1 MRLRGVMDYLMVVM
15 GVLAALAALVL
26 LIAFGLLSFE
36 ESPGLLSLFMAFPLL
51 VDIFVLS
58 PGIPLLYL
66 VLLIVPLLLT
76 LALALRILINFGGE
90 ERVGVRRHLA
100 TKYGLGQLIIFGIG
114 ATLGPSVFVVLPE
127 AVKRYG
133 FSSIWGV
140 VLASTS
146 AFLLALLYARM
157 DRLTHDMGGSAV
169 GGPAFVR
176 RAYGPKH
183 PSYLASRFSMWV
195 ANTSLAA
202 FNMLVLMDVV
212 TSYIVPDALA
222 LIGREYLASSLNM
235 PLRVAIFILT
245 LVALKYANDEASL
258 VKLQY
263 ALGPFFV
270 ALFVIHIVTLFLSPA
285 SGHPSPGPLLS
296 LDALPAMAFV
306 YMVVFGFQEIQSLA
320 EGIPGTG
327 DEREKLLRNALA
339 TSVVLPAALFVVYSL
354 AIYLLGEVPETPI
367 PAVDLTTGWARAL
380 TEGALLLG
388 IATTFI
394 PALVTASNHLREM
407 LIDIFDVRR
416 EVAESPVGRYLV
428 AFFVLILLSAD
439 ATYLVE
445 LTDFGVLI
453 SMIAIAWSVTKL
465 EKMAGQEEKVALP
478 LASVLLTGMAAFVLA
493 VVSPDV
499 AFGGVLF
506 ILAATISLGVVA
518 YELEVVEL
526 LTLITSLIALISSPA
541 VIEAMKGLS
550 AMGALPPTIVAFL
563 PFAQIALDILAISTV
578 MLMAYLLV
586 KNRRT
591 ALIILR
597 PVFEFVDF
605 LKERFREWRGS
616 PA

>member
-1 MRLRGVMDYLMVVM
+1 MRLRGVMDYLMVVI
-15 GVLAALAALVL
+15 GVLAAMAALVL
-26 LIAFGLLSFE
+26 LVAFGLLSFE

-90 ERVGVRRHLA
+90 KRTGARVHLGA
-100 TKYGLGQLIIFGIG
+100 KYGLGQLIIFGIG

-146 AFLLALLYARM
+146 ALLLALLYARM

-202 FNMLVLMDVV
+202 FNMLVLMDVA

-222 LIGREYLASSLNM
+222 LVGREGMAPGLNT
-235 PLRVAIFILT
+235 PLRILIFLLT

-263 ALGPFFV
+263 VLGPFFV
-270 ALFVIHIVTLFLSPA
+270 LLFVVHIGTLLASPV

-296 LDALPAMAFV
+296 PDALPAMAFV

-327 DEREKLLRNALA
+327 DE
-339 TSVVLPAALFVVYSL
+339 
-354 AIYLLGEVPETPI
+354 
-367 PAVDLTTGWARAL
+367 
-380 TEGALLLG
+380 
-388 IATTFI
+388 
-394 PALVTASNHLREM
+394 
-407 LIDIFDVRR
+407 
-416 EVAESPVGRYLV
+416 
-428 AFFVLILLSAD
+428 
-439 ATYLVE
+439 
-445 LTDFGVLI
+445 
-453 SMIAIAWSVTKL
+453 
-465 EKMAGQEEKVALP
+465 
-478 LASVLLTGMAAFVLA
+478 
-493 VVSPDV
+493 
-499 AFGGVLF
+499 
-506 ILAATISLGVVA
+506 
-518 YELEVVEL
+518 
-526 LTLITSLIALISSPA
+526 
-541 VIEAMKGLS
+541 
-550 AMGALPPTIVAFL
+550 
-563 PFAQIALDILAISTV
+563 
-578 MLMAYLLV
+578 
-586 KNRRT
+586 
-591 ALIILR
+591 
-597 PVFEFVDF
+597 
-605 LKERFREWRGS
+605 
-616 PA
+616 

>member
-1 MRLRGVMDYLMVVM
+1 MRIRGVMDYLMVVI

-26 LIAFGLLSFE
+26 LVAFGLLSFE

-90 ERVGVRRHLA
+90 ERTGARVHLGA
-100 TKYGLGQLIIFGIG
+100 KYGLGQLIIFGIG

-146 AFLLALLYARM
+146 ALLLALLYARM
-157 DRLTHDMGGSAV
+157 DRLTQDMGGSAV

-222 LIGREYLASSLNM
+222 LIGREDMAPGLNT
-235 PLRVAIFILT
+235 PLKILIFVLT

-263 ALGPFFV
+263 VLGPFFV
-270 ALFVIHIVTLFLSPA
+270 LLFVVHIGTLLASPA

-327 DEREKLLRNALA
+327 DERERLLKNALA
-339 TSVVLPAALFVVYSL
+339 ISVVLPAALFIVYSL

-453 SMIAIAWSVTKL
+453 SMIAIAWSVTRL
-465 EKMAGQEEKVALP
+465 EKMAGMEEKVALP
-478 LASVLLTGMAAFVLA
+478 LTSVLLTGMAAFVLA

-526 LTLITSLIALISSPA
+526 LTLVTSLIALISSPA

-563 PFAQIALDILAISTV
+563 PFAQIALDILAISTF
-578 MLMAYLLV
+578 MLTAYLLV

-591 ALIILR
+591 ALIIIK
-597 PVFEFVDF
+597 PAFEFF
-605 LKERFREWRGS
+605 GLLSERFRAWRDSSG
-616 PA
+616 

>member
-26 LIAFGLLSFE
+26 LIAFGILSFE
-36 ESPGLLSLFMAFPLL
+36 ESPGLMSLFMAFPVL

-66 VLLIVPLLLT
+66 VLLIVPLLLI
-76 LALALRILINFGGE
+76 LVLALRILISFGHGE
-90 ERVGVRRHLA
+90 SSASRSHTGA
-100 TKYGLGQLIIFGIG
+100 KYGLGQLIIFGIG

-127 AVKRYG
+127 AVRRYG

-140 VLASTS
+140 ILASTS

-157 DRLTHDMGGSAV
+157 DRLTHDMGSPAV

-212 TSYIVPDALA
+212 TLYVVPDL
-222 LIGREYLASSLNM
+222 LELFGRGYLAGSLNM
-235 PLRVAIFILT
+235 PLRVAIFLLT
-245 LVALKYANDEASL
+245 LVALKYANSEASL
-258 VKLQY
+258 VRLQY
-263 ALGPFFV
+263 LLGPIFV
-270 ALFVIHIVTLFLSPA
+270 ALFVAHMAVLFLSPHA
-285 SGHPSPGPLLS
+285 PPPPAPLIS

-327 DEREKLLRNALA
+327 EEREGLLRKALA
-339 TSVVLPAALFVVYSL
+339 TSVILPAVLFILYSL
-354 AIYLLGEVPETPI
+354 SIYLLGEVPETPI
-367 PAVDLTTGWARAL
+367 PAVDLTRGWARAL

-416 EVAESPVGRYLV
+416 EVAESPLGRYLV
-428 AFFVLILLSAD
+428 AFFVLILLSAN

-453 SMIAIAWSVTKL
+453 SMIAIAWSVTRL
-465 EKMAGQEEKVALP
+465 ERMAGREERVALP
-478 LASVLLTGMAAFVLA
+478 LASALMTGMAAFVLA

-499 AFGGVLF
+499 AFGGILF

-526 LTLITSLIALISSPA
+526 LTLVTSLIALVSSPS
-541 VIEAMKGLS
+541 VIDAMRGLS
-550 AMGALPPTIVAFL
+550 SLGALPPTIVAFL

-578 MLMAYLLV
+578 ILLAYILV
-586 KNRRT
+586 KNREAVLSTIRPLID
-591 ALIILR
+591 ALNVLTRRLR
-597 PVFEFVDF
+597 DLMGP
-605 LKERFREWRGS
+605 ER
-616 PA
+616 

>member
-26 LIAFGLLSFE
+26 LVAFGLLSFE
-36 ESPGLLSLFMAFPLL
+36 ESPGLLSLFMAFPIL

-76 LALALRILINFGGE
+76 LALALRILINFGGGG
-90 ERVGVRRHLA
+90 RRALRRHLGA
-100 TKYGLGQLIIFGIG
+100 KYGLGQLVIFGIG

-127 AVKRYG
+127 AVRRYG
-133 FSSIWGV
+133 FSSLWGV

-146 AFLLALLYARM
+146 ALLLALLYARM

-222 LIGREYLASSLNM
+222 LVGSEQLASTLNM
-235 PLRVAIFILT
+235 PLRVIIFILT
-245 LVALKYANDEASL
+245 LVALRYADDEASL

-263 ALGPFFV
+263 LLGPVFVLLFV
-270 ALFVIHIVTLFLSPA
+270 AHIGALLISPE
-285 SGHPSPGPLLS
+285 SGHPVGGPLLS

-320 EGIPGTG
+320 EGIPGSG
-327 DEREKLLRNALA
+327 DERENLLRRALA
-339 TSVVLPAALFVVYSL
+339 ISVVLPAILFVLYSV

-367 PAVDLTTGWARAL
+367 PAVDLTSGWARAL
-380 TEGALLLG
+380 TEGALILG

-465 EKMAGQEEKVALP
+465 EKMAGLEEKIALP

-563 PFAQIALDILAISTV
+563 PFAQIALDILAISTA

-591 ALIILR
+591 ALLLMK
-597 PVFEFVDF
+597 PFFELYDA
-605 LKERFREWRGS
+605 LKGRFRSWRESMG
-616 PA
+616 

>member
-26 LIAFGLLSFE
+26 LVAFGLLSFE

-90 ERVGVRRHLA
+90 ERIGVRRHLA

-133 FSSIWGV
+133 FNSLWGV

-235 PLRVAIFILT
+235 PLRIAIFILT

-296 LDALPAMAFV
+296 VDALPAMAFV

-339 TSVVLPAALFVVYSL
+339 TSVVLPAALFIIYSL

-465 EKMAGQEEKVALP
+465 EKMAGLEEKVTLP

-591 ALIILR
+591 ALIVLK
-597 PVFEFVDF
+597 PAFELFDL
-605 LKERFREWRGS
+605 LKERFRAWRESSG
-616 PA
+616 

>member
-26 LIAFGLLSFE
+26 LVAFGLLSFE

-90 ERVGVRRHLA
+90 ERIGVRRHLA

-133 FSSIWGV
+133 FNSLWGV

-235 PLRVAIFILT
+235 PLRIAIFILT

-296 LDALPAMAFV
+296 VDALPAMAFV

-339 TSVVLPAALFVVYSL
+339 TSVVLPAALFIIYSL

-465 EKMAGQEEKVALP
+465 EKMAGLEEKVTLP

-591 ALIILR
+591 ALIILK
-597 PVFEFVDF
+597 PAFELFYL
-605 LKERFREWRGS
+605 LKERFEAWRESSG
-616 PA
+616 

>member
-26 LIAFGLLSFE
+26 LVAFGLLSFE

-76 LALALRILINFGGE
+76 LALALRILINFGEGE
-90 ERVGVRRHLA
+90 RAGSRPHLGS
-100 TKYGLGQLIIFGIG
+100 KYGLGQLIIFGIG

-133 FSSIWGV
+133 FSSLWGV
-140 VLASTS
+140 ILASTS

-212 TSYIVPDALA
+212 TSYIVPDALT
-222 LIGREYLASSLNM
+222 LVGMEHLASNLNM
-235 PLRVAIFILT
+235 PLRIAIFVLT
-245 LVALKYANDEASL
+245 LVALKYASDEASL

-270 ALFVIHIVTLFLSPA
+270 ALFAIHIASLILSPA
-285 SGHPSPGPLLS
+285 SGHPSPGPVIS
-296 LDALPAMAFV
+296 IDALPAMAFV

-327 DEREKLLRNALA
+327 DERENLLRKALA
-339 TSVVLPAALFVVYSL
+339 FSVILPAALFIVYSV

-380 TEGALLLG
+380 TEGALILG

-416 EVAESPVGRYLV
+416 DVAESPVGRYLV

-465 EKMAGQEEKVALP
+465 EKMAGMEERIALP
-478 LASVLLTGMAAFVLA
+478 LASVALTGMAAFVLA

-526 LTLITSLIALISSPA
+526 LTLITSLIALVSSPA
-541 VIEAMKGLS
+541 VIDAMKGLS
-550 AMGALPPTIVAFL
+550 SMGALPPTIVAFL
-563 PFAQIALDILAISTV
+563 PFAQIALDILAISTL

-591 ALIILR
+591 ALILLR
-597 PVFEFVDF
+597 PALELLDA
-605 LKERFREWRGS
+605 LKGRFRAWRES
-616 PA
+616 VS

>member
-1 MRLRGVMDYLMVVM
+1 MRLRGVMDYLMVVV

-26 LIAFGLLSFE
+26 LVAFGLLSFE

-90 ERVGVRRHLA
+90 GGTGARAHPG

-146 AFLLALLYARM
+146 ALLLALLYARM

-212 TSYIVPDALA
+212 ASYMVPDALA
-222 LIGREYLASSLNM
+222 LIGREDMAPGLNT
-235 PLRVAIFILT
+235 PLRILIFVLT

-263 ALGPFFV
+263 VVGPFFV
-270 ALFVIHIVTLFLSPA
+270 LLFVVHIGTLLASPA
-285 SGHPSPGPLLS
+285 SGSPSPGPLLS

-327 DEREKLLRNALA
+327 DERERLLRNALA
-339 TSVVLPAALFVVYSL
+339 ISVVLPAALFIVYSL

-416 EVAESPVGRYLV
+416 EVAESQVGRYLV

-453 SMIAIAWSVTKL
+453 SMIAIAWSVTRL
-465 EKMAGQEEKVALP
+465 EKMAGMEEKVVLP
-478 LASVLLTGMAAFVLA
+478 LISVLLTGVAAFVLA

-526 LTLITSLIALISSPA
+526 LTLVTSLIALISSPA

-563 PFAQIALDILAISTV
+563 PFAQIALDILAISTF
-578 MLMAYLLV
+578 MLTAYLLV

-591 ALIILR
+591 VLIIMK
-597 PVFEFVDF
+597 PAFEFFDL
-605 LKERFREWRGS
+605 LKERFKAWRDSSG
-616 PA
+616 

>member
-1 MRLRGVMDYLMVVM
+1 MKLRGVMDYLMVVM

-26 LIAFGLLSFE
+26 LVAFGLFSFE
-36 ESPGLLSLFMAFPLL
+36 ESPGLLSLFMSFPLL

-66 VLLIVPLLLT
+66 ILLIVPLVLL
-76 LALALRILINFGGE
+76 LALALRILVSFKAGRRRE
-90 ERVGVRRHLA
+90 VRKHEAR
-100 TKYGLGQLIIFGIG
+100 YGLGQLVLFGIG

-127 AVKRYG
+127 AVRRYS

-140 VLASTS
+140 VLASIS

-157 DRLTHDMGGSAV
+157 DYLTSRIGSPAV

-176 RAYGPKH
+176 RAYGSKH
-183 PSYLASRFSMWV
+183 PSYMASRFSMWI

-212 TSYIVPDALA
+212 TLYIVPDLLSLVGAD
-222 LIGREYLASSLNM
+222 YLAQSLNM
-235 PLRVAIFILT
+235 PLRALIFILT
-245 LVALKYANDEASL
+245 LVALKYADNEASL
-258 VKLQY
+258 VKLQFY
-263 ALGPFFV
+263 LGPIFV
-270 ALFVIHIVTLFLSPA
+270 GLFLLHMVTLFLSPA
-285 SGHPSPGPLLS
+285 RGGIHGPLIS
-296 LDALPAMAFV
+296 LDVLPAMAFV
-306 YMVVFGFQEIQSLA
+306 YMVIFGFQEIQSLA
-320 EGIPGTG
+320 ESIPGEG
-327 DEREKLLRNALA
+327 EGREKLLRKALA
-339 TSVVLPAALFVVYSL
+339 ISVVVPSSIFVLYSL
-354 AIYLLGEVPETPI
+354 AVYLLGEVPETSI
-367 PAVDLTTGWARAL
+367 PAVDLTSGYARAL
-380 TEGALLLG
+380 AEGALVLG

-428 AFFVLILLSAD
+428 AFFVLILLSAN

-465 EKMAGQEEKVALP
+465 EDMAGIEGKVTLP
-478 LASVLLTGMAAFVLA
+478 LASVLFTGIAALVLA
-493 VVSPDV
+493 ITSPDV

-506 ILAATISLGVVA
+506 ILVATISLGIAA
-518 YELEVVEL
+518 YELEIVEM
-526 LTLITSLIALISSPA
+526 LTLITGLIALISSPA

-550 AMGALPPTIVAFL
+550 GMGALPPTIVTFL

-578 MLMAYLLV
+578 MLVIYLIA
-586 KNRRT
+586 KNRKT
-591 ALIILR
+591 VVALAMPLVDLAIIL
-597 PVFEFVDF
+597 
-605 LKERFREWRGS
+605 KEKMKGRG
-616 PA
+616 